1 LVASCRNL
9 ITKKYNILD
18 ILKNRRWQ
26 KELKVL
32 HMTDF
37 KSVKSRKTLMNPDWF
52 SLLVV
57 VSGTIYFMDGAS
69 TVSLSHGDMYAVPN
83 TAEVIRATPS
93 LKVCFISCKRD
104 FAITN
109 RFSKSGIGYIEIL
122 TGYSPF
128 VISLTQ
134 TEISYLIELFGFLKK
149 KIISRDSIFQ
159 EEMVLLYFNLIL
171 YEFSGLFYKH
181 GENKI
186 DLHCRTE
193 KISMRFMTLVQQHCT
208 VHHNV
213 SFYAESLFVSKG
225 HLGKA
230 VRNAIGMSAKHY
242 IEVAIIS
249 EAYTLLAND
258 DLTITQIGEHLNF
271 RNSSSFSNF
280 FKKHTKLTPTQY
292 RLNLKF

>member
-1 LVASCRNL
+1 V
-9 ITKKYNILD
+9 D
-18 ILKNRRWQ
+18 ILKNRCWQ

-32 HMTDF
+32 HLTDF
-37 KSVKSRKTLMNPDWF
+37 KSVKSRKTLLNPNWF

-57 VSGTIYFMDGAS
+57 VSGTIYFMDGPS
-69 TVSLSHGDMYAVPN
+69 TVRLSHGDMYAVPS
-83 TAEVIRATPS
+83 TAEVIKQTPS

-128 VISLTQ
+128 VISLAQ
-134 TEISYLIELFGFLKK
+134 PEISYLIEVFGFLKK
-149 KIISRDSIFQ
+149 KISSRESIFQ

-171 YEFSGLFYKH
+171 YEFSGLCYKH
-181 GENKI
+181 GENII

-193 KISMRFMTLVQQHCT
+193 KISMRFMTLVQLHCRLR
-208 VHHNV
+208 HDV
-213 SFYAESLFVSKG
+213 SFYADALFVSKG

-242 IEVAIIS
+242 IEMAIIS
-249 EAYTLLAND
+249 EAYILLAD
-258 DLTITQIGEHLNF
+258 DNLTITQIGEHLNF
-271 RNSSSFSNF
+271 RNPQSFSHF

>member
-1 LVASCRNL
+1 LE
-9 ITKKYNILD
+9 

-32 HMTDF
+32 YLTDF
-37 KSVKSRKTLMNPDWF
+37 KSVKSRKTLMNPAWF
-52 SLLVV
+52 SLIVV
-57 VSGTIYFMDGAS
+57 VSGTIYFMDGSS
-69 TVSLSHGDMYAVPN
+69 TVSLSQGDMYAVPS
-83 TAEVIRATPS
+83 TAEFIKLTPS

-122 TGYSPF
+122 TSYSPF

-134 TEISYLIELFGFLKK
+134 TEINYLIEVFGFLKK

-171 YEFSGLFYKH
+171 YEFSGLCYKH
-181 GENKI
+181 SENII
-186 DLHCRTE
+186 DIHCRTE
-193 KISMRFMTLVQQHCT
+193 KISMRFMAFVHQHCK
-208 VHHNV
+208 VHHDV
-213 SFYAESLFVSKG
+213 RFYADSLFVSKG

-242 IEVAIIS
+242 IEMAIIS
-249 EAYTLLAND
+249 EAYTLLAD
-258 DLTITQIGEHLNF
+258 DNLTITQIGEHLNF
-271 RNSSSFSNF
+271 RNSSSFSHF
-280 FKKHTKLTPTQY
+280 FKRHAKLTPTQY